1 MKLFQRV
8 PDLTKVKV
16 TFTPEFSGKIS
27 PVLRKANNECMYW
40 DDFKNV
46 EMPEG
51 IPPEQAWAV
60 LKMYRTLQARPLS
73 LADTKG
79 EAFTYWLPH
88 CVHRDIHLIDKQA
101 ACPIAANDPSVGS
114 EERRR
119 YMVRSLVDEAIS
131 SSQLE
136 GAATSRPVAKEML
149 RAGRKPRDRSEQ
161 MIHNTY
167 ETMQQLKKHL
177 EEPLSLELILAVHR
191 QLTRDA
197 VEDPSRSGRFRTKS
211 DGEIQVFGNDEQAHD
226 APDAARIPE
235 LMQELCE
242 FANSGGK
249 DEFVNPVIKGIL
261 MHFWIAYAQ
270 PFAGDNGR
278 TARALFYWY
287 MFKHHYRVFEYL
299 SVSTAI
305 LTARAQ
311 YYREFLRA
319 EMDGNDATYFIAY
332 NLKAILTS
340 MDILNEDIEKKK
352 NEKKQSY
359 RLAAKYSAL
368 NPRQRMLLAS
378 AFEKPQEVYV
388 IETHANIHAITYQTA
403 RTDLL
408 SLERLGLLDL
418 RKEGKKFVFT
428 PVPNLAKK
436 LES

>member
-40 DDFKNV
+40 DDFKDLA
-46 EMPEG
+46 MPEG

-73 LADTKG
+73 LVDSKG
-79 EAFTYWLPH
+79 TAFTYWLPD
-88 CVHRDIHLIDKQA
+88 CIHRDIHLIDKQA
-101 ACPIAANDPSVGS
+101 GCSMLANDPSVAS

-119 YMVRSLVDEAIS
+119 YKVRSLIDEAIS

-136 GAATSRPVAKEML
+136 GATTSRPVAKEML
-149 RAGRKPRDRSEQ
+149 RAGRKPRNRSEQ
-161 MIHNTY
+161 MIHNTC
-167 ETMQQLKKHL
+167 EAMQQLKKHL
-177 EEPLSLELILAVHR
+177 EEPLSPELILAVHK

-197 VEDPSRSGRFRTKS
+197 LEDPSSTGRFRTKN
-211 DGEIQVFGNDEQAHD
+211 DTAVPGIGNDEQTHE
-226 APDAARIPE
+226 APDAARVPE

-242 FANSGGK
+242 FANNEGK
-249 DEFVNPVIKGIL
+249 DEFVNPIIKGIL
-261 MHFWIAYAQ
+261 LHFWIASVQ
-270 PFAGDNGR
+270 PFVADNGR
-278 TARALFYWY
+278 TARTLFYWY
-287 MFKHHYRVFEYL
+287 MLKHHYRVFEYL

-311 YYREFLRA
+311 YDRSFLHA

-332 NLKAILTS
+332 KLKTILKAI
-340 MDILNEDIEKKK
+340 DILNEDIQKKQS
-352 NEKKQSY
+352 EKKQTY

-378 AFEKPQEVYV
+378 AFEKPGEVYV
-388 IETHANIHAITYQTA
+388 IETHANVHAITYQTA

-408 SLERLGLLDL
+408 NLKGLGLLQMK
-418 RKEGKKFVFT
+418 KEGKKFVFT
-428 PVPNLAKK
+428 PVSNLAKK
-436 LES
+436 LEE